1 MHVTSKGKKSSPIAK
16 DINFSPHIERKN
28 PNRKQITN
36 HKENPQ
42 FNHQIHTRIFDRGV
56 YHIGV
61 LRLPLIR
68 WLWQNWSAARTDKLL
83 CQKRADSVARFHC
96 RFFFFL
102 HFYIHFRLLRTSYML
117 RPFHFPSGV
126 QNSIWAGS
134 KITWPNLIFKKASL

>member
-68 WLWQNWSAARTDKLL
+68 
-83 CQKRADSVARFHC
+83 
-96 RFFFFL
+96 
-102 HFYIHFRLLRTSYML
+102 
-117 RPFHFPSGV
+117 
-126 QNSIWAGS
+126 
-134 KITWPNLIFKKASL
+134 